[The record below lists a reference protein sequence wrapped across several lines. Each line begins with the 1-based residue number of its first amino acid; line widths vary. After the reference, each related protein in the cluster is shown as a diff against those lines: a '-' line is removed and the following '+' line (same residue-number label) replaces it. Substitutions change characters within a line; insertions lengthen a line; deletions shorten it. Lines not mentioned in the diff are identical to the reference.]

1 MSKKSI
7 IIVFTA
13 LMLFFGCSGGKDEE
27 VVRIKDVQ
35 LKEGIPVEV
44 SKISRE
50 TLVISK
56 RYSGTLR
63 GKEEAMVSAPIGGN
77 IEKILV
83 KIGQYVNKNDVI
95 AQYREDASASQYI
108 QAKAAFDNSIEN
120 LKRLESLFETGAISQ
135 QNLDNARTGH
145 AVTKANYAAATK
157 QIFVIA
163 PISGYV
169 GDIFLNEGDGVG
181 PEAPILTITDLKDL
195 TMEIDIPQSDIAN
208 ISKETTVK
216 IFPTNGYEKA
226 FEGEISRISLTASPM
241 TRNFQVDIAIANPE
255 KMLRSGV
262 IAEVELNLV
271 EKEETVYIQRENI
284 IVQNDEEFVYVV
296 EKGNAKLR
304 KIKTGLQSGLV
315 VEVLEGLNP
324 IDVLVVSGQT
334 LLTDGAKVKII
345 GRTKEEKTAAKF
357 SETKEQPDSAKT
369 AETGV

>member
-13 LMLFFGCSGGKDEE
+13 LMLLLGCSGGKDEE

-50 TLVISK
+50 TLIISK

-83 KIGQYVNKNDVI
+83 KIGQYVKKNDVI

-108 QAKAAFDNSIEN
+108 QAKAAFENSIEN

-145 AVTKANYAAATK
+145 AVTKANYAAASK

-181 PEAPILTITDLKDL
+181 SISFILFLRLSILPILPPI
-195 TMEIDIPQSDIAN
+195 N
-208 ISKETTVK
+208 TV
-216 IFPTNGYEKA
+216 
-226 FEGEISRISLTASPM
+226 
-241 TRNFQVDIAIANPE
+241 
-255 KMLRSGV
+255 
-262 IAEVELNLV
+262 
-271 EKEETVYIQRENI
+271 
-284 IVQNDEEFVYVV
+284 EFYQC
-296 EKGNAKLR
+296 GC
-304 KIKTGLQSGLV
+304 
-315 VEVLEGLNP
+315 P
-324 IDVLVVSGQT
+324 I
-334 LLTDGAKVKII
+334 
-345 GRTKEEKTAAKF
+345 
-357 SETKEQPDSAKT
+357 
-369 AETGV
+369 